1 MSGSV
6 TGCSPFLKFRWTA
19 DGTSHEVQTHL
30 IGAYNLD
37 NALAAVAVG
46 RFFAVG
52 DEQICQALGTYEP
65 QNNRSQL
72 KQTAHNRLVVDAYN
86 ANPTSMAAALDN
98 FRRMEVKNKM
108 AILGDMRELGD
119 VSAEEHQKTVDYLQ
133 HDAFCEVWLVGEE
146 FGKTQCPFRK
156 FKTVEEVEAELAR
169 HCPEDHYILIKGSN
183 GIHLAQLKDKL

>member
-1 MSGSV
+1 M
-6 TGCSPFLKFRWTA
+6 
-19 DGTSHEVQTHL
+19 
-30 IGAYNLD
+30 
-37 NALAAVAVG
+37 LAAACIGLHFGVTP
-46 RFFAVG
+46 
-52 DEQICQALGTYEP
+52 EQIDHALTHYIP
-65 QNNRSQL
+65 SNNRSQL
-72 KQTAHNRLVVDAYN
+72 EETGRNHLIVDAYN

-146 FGKTQCPFRK
+146 FGQTQCPFRK